1 MNTRLQVEHPVT
13 ELITGIDI
21 VELMI
26 KISADEKLPITQEN
40 VQFNGAAIE
49 ARIYAEDSKRNFLPS
64 IGRLTRYIEPVGK
77 NIRLDSGVV
86 EGSEISMYYDPMISK
101 LCVHSETR
109 EKSISLMTMALDRY
123 LINGVNTNKDFLSNI
138 IQNNSF
144 KKADFSLQI
153 LFLNSTQTVMTQK
166 IRITN

>member
-1 MNTRLQVEHPVT
+1 ML
-13 ELITGIDI
+13 
-21 VELMI
+21 
-26 KISADEKLPITQEN
+26 KILKEIFTFHWKIN
-40 VQFNGAAIE
+40 K
-49 ARIYAEDSKRNFLPS
+49 IYRTCWKKYK
-64 IGRLTRYIEPVGK
+64 T
-77 NIRLDSGVV
+77 DSGVV

-144 KKADFSLQI
+144 KKADFSTK
-153 LFLNSTQTVMTQK
+153 FYF
-166 IRITN
+166 